1 MVYSLVYSWMKPSPR
16 GFLRWHC
23 YLRMLSRVSYPQ
35 LEISNRTGKIQYKTH
50 RKFMEVYP
58 KAAFK
63 NVVYI
68 YIWLYIY
75 NYTHIY
81 IHMYMCVCNV
91 HHMWYY
97 IMIFNMQT
105 SQVVHGQI
113 ATIVPPL
120 WSTGAPDNIFQN
132 VRIVGQ
138 NLLNTNVGCW
148 LATFHFKESTAIV

>member
-1 MVYSLVYSWMKPSPR
+1 
-16 GFLRWHC
+16 
-23 YLRMLSRVSYPQ
+23 
-35 LEISNRTGKIQYKTH
+35 
-50 RKFMEVYP
+50 
-58 KAAFK
+58 
-63 NVVYI
+63 
-68 YIWLYIY
+68 
-75 NYTHIY
+75 
-81 IHMYMCVCNV
+81 
-91 HHMWYY
+91 
-97 IMIFNMQT
+97 MQT